1 MILFYEG
8 TPGSGKT
15 YDIVV
20 KIVANLAKGRK
31 VYTNI
36 DGLDDVACL
45 EMIKFKAKM
54 DDFDIKEKL
63 VHFTTEQAKNFWDY
77 LEPGCMVVIDEAHK
91 IFNARDWQSKE
102 NRKCADWCSTAR
114 HEGIEAVFVT
124 QKIEKVD
131 SQIRSLT
138 EWTYRYKKIN
148 FMGSLIN
155 KSYLCFAYAGDDTTT
170 PISKKAGRYNK
181 EYFRCYKSYAGK
193 DIKELDIQTHANIL
207 KHPIFFMIPIA
218 LLATAYFLSQS
229 SLASGDILG
238 VSKIKKAQTEA
249 AKLKIPEMPKDIMA
263 NLTTKDISPK
273 QPRAAEQG
281 AALVNVTHENN
292 DKKHD
297 AILPIKEI
305 KKATES
311 IKVYAQVN
319 GKKIYYCDNG
329 EICEK

>member
-1 MILFYEG
+1 MIIFYEG

-15 YDIVV
+15 YDVVV

-36 DGLDDVACL
+36 DGLDDQACL
-45 EMIKFKAKM
+45 EMIKFKAKL

-63 VHFTTEQAKNFWDY
+63 IHFTTDQSKNFWDY

-91 IFNARDWQSKE
+91 IFNARDWQTKE

-155 KSYLCFAYAGDDTTT
+155 QSYMCFAYAGDDTTT
-170 PISKKAGRYNK
+170 PLSKKAGRYNK
-181 EYFRCYKSYAGK
+181 EYFRCYKSYQSS
-193 DIKELDIQTHANIL
+193 DIKEQDIQTHANIL
-207 KHPIFFMIPIA
+207 KHPIFFMIPLA
-218 LLATAYFLSQS
+218 LLATVYFLSQS
-229 SLASGDILG
+229 SLASGDVLG
-238 VSKIKKAQTEA
+238 VSKLKKAQTE
-249 AKLKIPEMPKDIMA
+249 KVKEKFPEMPKDIMA
-263 NLTTKDISPK
+263 NLTGKDIEPDR
-273 QPRAAEQG
+273 PRAAEPG
-281 AALVNVTHENN
+281 ADSVN
-292 DKKHD
+292 DKHKKNENKQD
-297 AILPIKEI
+297 AILPIKEL
-305 KKATES
+305 KKASES
-311 IKVYAQVN
+311 IKVYALIN